1 MKKQLRQFLPVLLF
15 AIIGLLYS
23 YLPMAETPARTSTQ
37 APEPAYV
44 ATDATST
51 FGNARVVHVVDGDTI
66 SVLIDGTDKEA
77 KVRLIGVNTP
87 ETVDPRRPVECFG
100 KEASAH
106 VKGLLTSA
114 RVLLE
119 ADPEAD
125 EIDKY
130 GRLLRYVYTK
140 DGHNVDADLIQDG
153 YGFAYTSFPMTDT
166 VRAEFLA
173 LEREARDAERGLW
186 SPDACRASAIDK

>member
-1 MKKQLRQFLPVLLF
+1 MKKQLRQLLPLLLF

-23 YLPMAETPARTSTQ
+23 YLPAAQ
-37 APEPAYV
+37 APKQPPEPVYA
-44 ATDATST
+44 ATDTTST
-51 FGNARVVHVVDGDTI
+51 FGNARVVRVVDGDTL
-66 SVLIDGTDKEA
+66 SVLVDGTDKEV
-77 KVRLIGVNTP
+77 KVRLLGVNTP

-100 KEASAH
+100 KEASAY
-106 VKGLLTSA
+106 VKARLTHA
-114 RVLLE
+114 RVRLE

-125 EIDKY
+125 EVDKY
-130 GRLLRYVYTK
+130 GRLLRYIYTE
-140 DGHNVDADLIQDG
+140 DGHNVDADLIRDG

-166 VRAEFLA
+166 VKAEFLA